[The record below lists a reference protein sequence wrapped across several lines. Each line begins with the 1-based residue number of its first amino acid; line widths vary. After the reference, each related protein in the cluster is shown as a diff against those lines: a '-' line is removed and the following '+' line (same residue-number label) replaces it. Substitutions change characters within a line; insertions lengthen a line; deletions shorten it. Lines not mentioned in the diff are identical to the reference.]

1 MAKFSQAFLQ
11 GLLQPTYQRGLFEA
25 ARDVAQA
32 PAVMGL
38 ERKRDERAQQFLNM
52 TPRQRGQELLRRA
65 TRSGDVRA
73 MAAAQSLIDSATE
86 AEGNKVIQPLI
97 TELSNPETTE
107 ERAQE
112 LRVEVFDLARANNLK
127 EADVRAAFNAANKSR
142 ITTGY
147 EQLLRETQELSIV
160 AKRALSANTSREDF
174 VAQYGEK
181 NGYIYDNEKDLRE
194 TAQLNLQ
201 ITRERVRLETFQ
213 YNDEEMGKLGLSDS
227 QITTINGLKTGR
239 EKNAAVAAAVKANFD
254 EDTTINASLLN
265 FMAESRVA
273 DIAERENLDLG
284 DEDDVIIARSLA
296 KKEVRE
302 LYRVGGIEGVI
313 NAQVAAA
320 GEATGSTVARNQAAI
335 DAFIES
341 LGVGD

>member
-52 TPRQRGQELLRRA
+52 SPLQRGQELLRRA

-112 LRVEVFDLARANNLK
+112 LRVEIFDLARANNLK
-127 EADVRAAFNAANKSR
+127 EASVRTAFNAANKSR

-147 EQLLRETQELSIV
+147 EQLLRQTQQLSIV
-160 AKRALSANTSREDF
+160 AKRALSSNTSREDF
-174 VAQYGEK
+174 VAQYGEE
-181 NGYIYDNEKDLRE
+181 NGYIYDDEKDLRE
-194 TAQLNLQ
+194 TAQLNLK
-201 ITRERVRLETFQ
+201 TARERARLETFQ

-227 QITTINGLKTGR
+227 QITAINGLKTGR
-239 EKNAAVAAAVKANFD
+239 EKNAAVAAAVKANFEKD
-254 EDTTINASLLN
+254 KVINASLLN
-265 FMAESRVA
+265 YMADARVA

-284 DEDDVIIARSLA
+284 DADEVIIARSLA
-296 KKEVRE
+296 KKEVLE
-302 LYRVGGIEGVI
+302 LYRVNGIEGVI
-313 NAQVAAA
+313 NAQVTAA
-320 GEATGSTVARNQAAI
+320 GETTIGTVDTTQAGI
-335 DAFIES
+335 DAIVKS
-341 LGVGD
+341 LGIGD

>member
-174 VAQYGEK
+174 VAQYGEE
-181 NGYIYDNEKDLRE
+181 NGYIYDDEKDLRE

-201 ITRERVRLETFQ
+201 ITQERIRQATFQ
-213 YNDEEMGKLGLSDS
+213 YNDEEMEKLGLSDS
-227 QITTINGLKTGR
+227 QITVINGLKTGQQ
-239 EKNAAVAAAVKANFD
+239 KNSAVAAAVKANFEKD
-254 EDTTINASLLN
+254 KVINASLLN
-265 FMAESRVA
+265 YMADARVA
-273 DIAERENLDLG
+273 DVAERENLDLG
-284 DEDDVIIARSLA
+284 DADEVIIARSIA
-296 KKEVRE
+296 KKEVLE
-302 LYRVGGIEGVI
+302 LYRAGGIEGVI
-313 NAQVAAA
+313 NAQVTAA
-320 GEATGSTVARNQAAI
+320 GETTGIGSISYEEAVLDIRN
-335 DAFIES
+335 S
-341 LGVGD
+341 LGSPD

>member
-52 TPRQRGQELLRRA
+52 TPLQRGQELLLRA

-73 MAAAQSLIDSATE
+73 MAAAQNLIDSATE

-112 LRVEVFDLARANNLK
+112 LRVEIFDLARANNLK
-127 EADVRAAFNAANKSR
+127 EADVRTSFNAANKSR

-174 VAQYGEK
+174 VAQYGEE
-181 NGYIYDNEKDLRE
+181 NGYIYDDEKDLRE

-201 ITRERVRLETFQ
+201 TAKEKARLETFQ
-213 YNDEEMGKLGLSDS
+213 YNDEEMGKLGLSDA
-227 QITTINGLKTGR
+227 QITVINGLKTGR
-239 EKNAAVAAAVKANFD
+239 QKNAAVAAAVKANFEKD
-254 EDTTINASLLN
+254 KTANASLLN
-265 FMAESRVA
+265 FMADARVA

-296 KKEVRE
+296 KKEVLE
-302 LYRVGGIEGVI
+302 LYRVSGIEGVI
-313 NAQVAAA
+313 NAQVTAA
-320 GEATGSTVARNQAAI
+320 GETTIGTVDTTQAGI
-335 DAFIES
+335 DAIVKS
-341 LGVGD
+341 LGIGD